1 MHVKTDYP
9 VISDI
14 LFDLGKV
21 LVPFDWNIALGRLVR
36 YLTPHHLSLVKKDR
50 EAFKSLFHEPSAALE
65 RGEIDFARFHTTVM
79 DILDTRIPAKEFRR
93 IWCDIFTL
101 NRQMVELGRTLSDR
115 YGTWLVSN
123 TSRAHYDWILAKF
136 PEIAFYKGAALSFEL
151 GVMKPAEEYY
161 EKIIEKFGLDPTRC
175 VFIDD
180 LPENVEA
187 AVQAGMWGIIFTG
200 REQLVE
206 RLRELGIALF

>member
-1 MHVKTDYP
+1 
-9 VISDI
+9 
-14 LFDLGKV
+14 
-21 LVPFDWNIALGRLVR
+21 
-36 YLTPHHLSLVKKDR
+36 
-50 EAFKSLFHEPSAALE
+50 
-65 RGEIDFARFHTTVM
+65 
-79 DILDTRIPAKEFRR
+79 
-93 IWCDIFTL
+93 
-101 NRQMVELGRTLSDR
+101 
-115 YGTWLVSN
+115 
-123 TSRAHYDWILAKF
+123 
-136 PEIAFYKGAALSFEL
+136 
-151 GVMKPAEEYY
+151 MKPAEEYY